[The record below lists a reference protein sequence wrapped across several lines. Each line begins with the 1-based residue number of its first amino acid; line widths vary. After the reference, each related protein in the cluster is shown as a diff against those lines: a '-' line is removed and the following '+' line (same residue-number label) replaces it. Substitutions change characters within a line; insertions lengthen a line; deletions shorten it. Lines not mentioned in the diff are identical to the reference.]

1 VCAPCFLLGN
11 SNATHPQAAAHET
24 RAELRE
30 LSFAAIKVSS
40 LLTSGWVERVPQTR
54 RERER
59 ERRLKEM
66 E

>member
-1 VCAPCFLLGN
+1 M
-11 SNATHPQAAAHET
+11 

-30 LSFAAIKVSS
+30 LSFAATKVSS
-40 LLTSGWVERVPQTR
+40 LLTSGWVERVPETR

-59 ERRLKEM
+59 ERERGLKEM